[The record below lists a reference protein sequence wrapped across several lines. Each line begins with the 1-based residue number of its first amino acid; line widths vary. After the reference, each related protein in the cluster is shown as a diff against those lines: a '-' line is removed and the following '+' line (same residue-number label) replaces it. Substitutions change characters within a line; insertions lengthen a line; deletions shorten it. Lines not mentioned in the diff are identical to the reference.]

1 MLQKMNRSKYEK
13 YILIGL
19 LVCMAILMP
28 ILSLDAGISGDEEVH
43 LDHANKVISYFSS
56 FGQNKAAT
64 NTPVTNL
71 QYYGQSFDN
80 FTTLLARF
88 FGNQDIYTIRH
99 ICNSLA
105 GWLCI
110 LFAALLSI
118 HLSGYRAAI
127 FTVLLLAVSPRF
139 IGHSFNNLKDIPFA
153 LGYIASLY
161 YIIKINSNLTKINF
175 KNAIGLILA
184 MAFTISIRP
193 GGMLVFC
200 YFILITCIY
209 IFQKLINKRIEKKE
223 LFHIIN
229 NIAFIT
235 LTAYFIGLLFWPYAL
250 ENVLVHPY
258 ESMRIMSHYPITI
271 RQLFEGEIFW
281 SDQLP
286 WYYLL
291 KYVIITIPIIVLPLL
306 LIYILRI
313 SSNNKEYMTKGLLLF
328 SVLFPFL
335 YTIVAQSNVYGAW
348 RHLLFIYP
356 PLIVISA
363 IGLNQMISIQ
373 KKQWIKIVII
383 GIFVI
388 SLISPFQFIVKN
400 HPVEY
405 TYFNQIAGNFSSI
418 ANNYEL
424 DYYYHSSGKASKWLK
439 NYIENEKLDSI
450 KIASNYN
457 LAHYF
462 SDLKAET
469 SFNYVPYYAR
479 GNVDWDYGIFYR
491 SLVSPSQIK
500 HNIWPPVGTIKS
512 IEAENIPVCVIV
524 KRQTKNDYFGK
535 IAYTN
540 KKYELSE
547 KLFLNASKI
556 DPGNEIIWINLG
568 KTYLKQHKYTNAK
581 ASFMQCLSILPAYEP
596 ALYYLAQTEII
607 LKNPEKAEEYYHNIL
622 KVNNKSF
629 KTYMAFAKLKEN
641 NFQYKEAIKLLNEC
655 LYWNPNYDE
664 ARILRIN
671 INKKL
676 KRSIEKGN
684 PN

>member
-1 MLQKMNRSKYEK
+1 MNRAKYEK

-19 LVCMAILMP
+19 LASIAVLMP

-43 LDHANKVISYFSS
+43 LNHANKVISYFSS
-56 FGQNKAAT
+56 FGENKEAT

-71 QYYGQSFDN
+71 RYYGQSFDN
-80 FTTLLARF
+80 VTTLLARF
-88 FGNQDIYTIRH
+88 FENQDIYTIRH

-110 LFAALLSI
+110 LFAALLAM
-118 HLSGYRAAI
+118 HLSGCRAAI

-161 YIIKINSNLTKINF
+161 YIIKINSNLTKIKF
-175 KNAIGLILA
+175 KNAIGLILS
-184 MAFTISIRP
+184 MAFILSIRP

-209 IFQKLINKRIEKKE
+209 ILQELINKRIEKKE
-223 LFHIIN
+223 LFQIIN
-229 NIAFIT
+229 NLAFIS

-271 RQLFEGEIFW
+271 RQLFEGKIFW

-291 KYVIITIPIIVLPLL
+291 KYVIITIPIVVLPLL
-306 LIYILRI
+306 LVYILRLSPKKKKFI
-313 SSNNKEYMTKGLLLF
+313 TRGFLLF

-335 YTIVAQSNVYGAW
+335 YTIAAQSNVYGAW

-363 IGLNQMISIQ
+363 IGLNHIISIP
-373 KKQWIKIVII
+373 KKRWIKIGII
-383 GIFVI
+383 GIFTI
-388 SLISPFQFIVKN
+388 SLISPLKFIIKN

-405 TYFNQIAGNFSSI
+405 TYFNRLAGNFSSI

-439 NYIENEKLDSI
+439 KHIENEKLDSI
-450 KIASNYN
+450 KIASNYK

-462 SDLKAET
+462 SDGKGEI

-491 SLVSPSQIK
+491 SLVSPSQTK
-500 HNIWPPVGTIKS
+500 QNIWPPVGTIKS
-512 IEAENIPVCVIV
+512 IDVENVPVCVIV
-524 KRQTKNDYFGK
+524 ERQTKNDYLGK
-535 IAYTN
+535 IAYAN
-540 KKYELSE
+540 KEY
-547 KLFLNASKI
+547 KLAENMLLNASQI
-556 DPGNEIIWINLG
+556 DPGNEIVWINLG
-568 KTYLKQHKYTNAK
+568 KTYLKQQKYTIAK
-581 ASFMQCLSILPAYEP
+581 TSFMQCLRIIPDYEP

-607 LKNPEKAEEYYHNIL
+607 LKNPEKAEVYYRRIL
-622 KVNNKSF
+622 KANNKSF

-641 NFQYKEAIKLLNEC
+641 KFQYKQAIKLLNEC
-655 LYWNPNYDE
+655 LYRNPNYDE

-676 KRSIEKGN
+676 KGYIEKGN
-684 PN
+684 YN

>member
-1 MLQKMNRSKYEK
+1 MSRPKFEK

-19 LVCMAILMP
+19 LACMAILMP

-43 LDHANKVISYFSS
+43 LKHAHKVINYFSS
-56 FGQNKAAT
+56 FGENKAAI

-71 QYYGQSFDN
+71 KYYGQSFDN
-80 FTTLLARF
+80 FTTLLAGF
-88 FGNQDIYTIRH
+88 FQNQDIYTIRH

-127 FTVLLLAVSPRF
+127 FTALLLAVSPRF

-153 LGYIASLY
+153 LGYIASIY
-161 YIIKINSNLTKINF
+161 YIIKINSALPKIKY
-175 KNAIGLILA
+175 KNAIGLILS
-184 MAFTISIRP
+184 MAFILSIRP
-193 GGMLVFC
+193 GGLLVFC

-209 IFQKLINKRIEKKE
+209 LLQELTNKRIEKKE
-223 LFHIIN
+223 LFQIIKD
-229 NIAFIT
+229 IAFIS
-235 LTAYFIGLLFWPYAL
+235 LTAYLIGLLFWPYAL
-250 ENVLVHPY
+250 ENLLFHPY

-291 KYVIITIPIIVLPLL
+291 KYVAITIPLIVFPLV
-306 LIYILRI
+306 LIYILRLSPKKKKFI
-313 SSNNKEYMTKGLLLF
+313 TRGFLLF
-328 SVLFPFL
+328 TVLFPFL

-356 PLIVISA
+356 PLIVMSA
-363 IGLNQMISIQ
+363 VGLDQLISIA
-373 KKQWIKIVII
+373 KKRWIKIGIL
-383 GIFVI
+383 GIFAI
-388 SLISPFQFIVKN
+388 SLISPLKFIIKN
-400 HPVEY
+400 HPIEY
-405 TYFNQIAGNFSSI
+405 TYFNQLAGDFNSI
-418 ANNYEL
+418 SNNYEL
-424 DYYYHSSGKASKWLK
+424 DYYYHSSEKASKWLQQH
-439 NYIENEKLDSI
+439 IENEKLDSI

-457 LAHYF
+457 LAHYSANF
-462 SDLKAET
+462 KNEI
-469 SFNYVPYYAR
+469 SFKYVPYYAR

-491 SLVSPSQIK
+491 TLVSPSQTK
-500 HNIWPPVGTIKS
+500 QNIWPPVGTIKS
-512 IEAENIPVCVIV
+512 IKVENIPVCVIV

-535 IAYTN
+535 IAYEN
-540 KKYELSE
+540 KEYKRAENLLL
-547 KLFLNASKI
+547 KASKI
-556 DPGNEIIWINLG
+556 DPANEITWINLG
-568 KTYLKQHKYTNAK
+568 KTYLKQKKYTIAK
-581 ASFMQCLSILPAYEP
+581 SSFMQCLNIIPAYEP

-607 LKNPEKAEEYYHNIL
+607 LKNPEKAEEYYRKIL
-622 KVNNKSF
+622 NANNKSF
-629 KTYMAFAKLKEN
+629 KTYLAFAKLKEN
-641 NFQYKEAIKLLNEC
+641 NFQYIQAIKLLNEC

-664 ARILRIN
+664 AKILRLT

-676 KRSIEKGN
+676 KGNIKKDN